1 MSEFLIMFR
10 EVLEGVLVVG
20 ILYTFIIKTGK
31 KHLTKSITNG
41 VIAAFAMTGI
51 FAVIFQVLL
60 GGFSG
65 HEAAIFEGVTMLIAA
80 VLLST
85 MIVWMARNKNVAES
99 LEKEASSIIER
110 DKNVALGL
118 FALTF
123 FAIFREGV
131 EVVLFLYSILFSKGE
146 LSMIGALL
154 GSIISLFLGY
164 QIFVQGQK
172 VPLKQFFNY
181 TSILLIFVCAGLV
194 AYGVHE
200 FDEVPKYRAMS
211 KIENIESSM
220 IEGDV
225 LKLEELE
232 AAKAELK
239 KAKTVM
245 KKNEI
250 WNINE
255 VGPVFA
261 FNIDDKGN
269 AKPLFSDKGAIG
281 QIFKGFFGYN
291 GNPSYREVIAYL
303 FTLAMVSFLWTRASQ
318 GSPAVVRDKKS
329 PMDEKCPTCFLEVE
343 TRYININAL
352 NLLRHCPYNLII

>member
-41 VIAAFAMTGI
+41 IIAAFAMTGI

-239 KAKTVM
+239 EAKTVM
-245 KKNEI
+245 KNNEI

-329 PMDEKCPTCFLEVE
+329 PMDEKCPTCFEE
-343 TRYININAL
+343 IQAAKQSACSNCDTEL
-352 NLLRHCPYNLII
+352 NT

>member
-329 PMDEKCPTCFLEVE
+329 PMDEKCPTCFEEIQAVKQSTCSNCDTE
-343 TRYININAL
+343 L
-352 NLLRHCPYNLII
+352 NT

>member
-99 LEKEASSIIER
+99 LEKEASSIIKK

-220 IEGDV
+220 IEDDV

-239 KAKTVM
+239 EAKTVM
-245 KKNEI
+245 KNNEI

-329 PMDEKCPTCFLEVE
+329 PMDEKCPTCFEEIQAVKQSTCSNCDTE
-343 TRYININAL
+343 L
-352 NLLRHCPYNLII
+352 NT

>member
-10 EVLEGVLVVG
+10 EVLGVLVVG

-329 PMDEKCPTCFLEVE
+329 PLNEKCPTCFEE
-343 TRYININAL
+343 IQAAKQSTCSNCDTEL
-352 NLLRHCPYNLII
+352 NT

>member
-220 IEGDV
+220 IEDDV

-239 KAKTVM
+239 EAKTVM
-245 KKNEI
+245 KNNEI

-329 PMDEKCPTCFLEVE
+329 PMDEKCPTCFEE
-343 TRYININAL
+343 IQAAKQSTCSNCDTEL
-352 NLLRHCPYNLII
+352 NT